1 VIKNLTVFSN
11 RKPKI
16 NKKDVHKAVSALIKI
31 LNFSIDSLQINFIN
45 SNQILEINKK
55 YLNHHFTTDIITFN
69 YSGSLENLEGELFIS
84 TDDAFEN
91 AKKFNVDFNSEL
103 LRLIIHGILHMIGYE
118 DDIPVNK
125 KRMKLLENK
134 LVKELTEGE
143 EKFKVL

>member
-1 VIKNLTVFSN
+1 MIKNLTVFSN